1 MNARAQLKQAG
12 AFDIEMAAMAGQ
24 KIGKKLRSRI
34 ADYNHMINDPAN
46 RTRNMAGYHKP
57 GSHK

>member
-1 MNARAQLKQAG
+1 MNARAQLSAAG
-12 AFDIEMAAMAGQ
+12 QFNKELAAMAGQ

-34 ADYNHMINDPAN
+34 KDWENTMSDPAN
-46 RTRNMAGYHKP
+46 RGKNMAGFHKP